1 MHSSEPHRILLIA
14 DAAFDRD
21 LLEAALSFR
30 CIDPEDAEVCLVA
43 PARRHVQERLAR
55 SWMALVDVGLGGR
68 SWIGDPD
75 PLVAIDDAL
84 HRFRA
89 DELVVVEDRERGRFG
104 RHRELALEAALR
116 FSLPTLDV
124 IADPHGDH
132 IVVSL
137 ERTSLAAAVAVAAA

>member
-1 MHSSEPHRILLIA
+1 MHSSDPHRILLIA

-21 LLEAALSFR
+21 LVEAALSFR
-30 CIDPEDAEVCLVA
+30 GIDPEDAELCLVA
-43 PARRHVQERLAR
+43 PARRNVEERLAR
-55 SWMALVDVGLGGR
+55 SWMALVDLGLGGY

-84 HRFRA
+84 HRFEA
-89 DELVVVEDRERGRFG
+89 DELIVVEDRERGRFG
-104 RHRELALEAALR
+104 RHRELALDAAVR

-124 IADPHGDH
+124 IADPGGDH

-137 ERTSLAAAVAVAAA
+137 ERTRLAAAAA

>member
-1 MHSSEPHRILLIA
+1 MHSSDPHRILLIA

-21 LLEAALSFR
+21 LVEAALSFR
-30 CIDPEDAEVCLVA
+30 GIDPEDAELCLVA
-43 PARRHVQERLAR
+43 PARRNVEERLAR
-55 SWMALVDVGLGGR
+55 SWMALVDLGLGGY

-84 HRFRA
+84 HRFEA
-89 DELVVVEDRERGRFG
+89 DELIVVEDRERGRFG
-104 RHRELALEAALR
+104 RHRELALDAAVR

-124 IADPHGDH
+124 IADPGGDH

-137 ERTSLAAAVAVAAA
+137 ERTSLAAAAA